1 MLFTV
6 CLLKPVLSAKM
17 RQSWEGVGKRSANG
31 PKVSSGREGE
41 EEKKQPKP
49 KQQLQKMLGRRSY
62 HSN

>member
-6 CLLKPVLSAKM
+6 CLLKPLLSAKM

-41 EEKKQPKP
+41 EETKTPTTENVREEKLP
-49 KQQLQKMLGRRSY
+49 
-62 HSN
+62 